1 MKQKTKQAARK
12 RFQISAG
19 GKAMRRMP
27 RQAHFNARANGR
39 QTRRKHHAAVTAQAD
54 QNRIVDLLPYG

>member
-1 MKQKTKQAARK
+1 MKQKTKKAASK

-19 GKAMRRMP
+19 GKASHRMA

-39 QTRRKHHAAVTAQAD
+39 QTRRKHHAVAVHKAD
-54 QNRIVDLLPYG
+54 RNRLVELLPNH